1 MFVKIILV
9 HFPCTKIFYIK
20 KKVNYGMFSFFH
32 TVHAHKFVYTCNTF
46 ASSACS
52 HCMWLIGDRKKDV

>member
-1 MFVKIILV
+1 MFVKIIIML
-9 HFPCTKIFYIK
+9 FPCTKIFYIK
-20 KKVNYGMFSFFH
+20 KKVNNGVLSFFH
-32 TVHAHKFVYTCNTF
+32 TVHADKSVYTCNTL